1 MSEDKTVAIDNG
13 NKGKE
18 KKVKVK
24 SKHGMP
30 NLVWILGI
38 VILVLLGLVMIL
50 PSTCGSTS
58 NLVSFGTYNGKKI
71 ELTDTSFL
79 YFQYMQLYNQYVQNY
94 GESMAQIYAQIYG
107 YYIWNSAFQYA
118 VLNEACQEMADKAG
132 FKATKEQIVDAIV
145 DSGYYSSLDVYNSAT
160 ETQKKQI
167 EAWMKEYVGQQEVFS
182 TISSIPV
189 STGETS
195 FINTLNS
202 DRRSVEYIVA
212 SSSLYPDEDALSYAS
227 ERLDLFKVI
236 SFVRATYSTEDE
248 AAAAFLAYAE
258 GTKTLEEMMD
268 ESTDSY
274 KENGGRVDSYYR
286 YQMESD
292 LSSYGSDKVEE
303 LYSAEAKTLVGPV
316 ETADGYT
323 LFYIESAAADPD
335 YTDESVLDTVR
346 SYIAANDNDV
356 IKAYLDTVIDTIYT
370 DAVEDFDNAA
380 EKYGLDV
387 QTFADAA
394 LNTGESRFIYSFN
407 YDQAGYL
414 STQAEADSSWAKK
427 VFASD
432 YNTVLEPFYANNAY
446 VIARPVE
453 SSGNSTASYMT
464 SYFTSYYSNDLPTY
478 TVSDFASELFLTEK
492 AVNDVSNGYKTLME
506 NNLSSSN

>member
-50 PSTCGSTS
+50 PSTCMAGSSS

-71 ELTDTSFL
+71 ELTNDSFL
-79 YFQYMQLYNQYVQNY
+79 YFQYVQLYNYYAQYY
-94 GESMAQIYAQIYG
+94 GESTAQSYD
-107 YYIWNSAFQYA
+107 YYLWNSAFQQA
-118 VLNEACQEMADKAG
+118 VVNEAFQEMADKAG
-132 FKATKEQIVDAIV
+132 FRATKEQIADAII

-160 ETQKKQI
+160 DTQKEQI
-167 EAWMKEYVGQQEVFS
+167 TAWMTEYVPYQEVYT
-182 TISSIPV
+182 TINSVPV
-189 STGETS
+189 SSGETS

-202 DRRSVEYIVA
+202 DKRSVEYIVA
-212 SSSLYPDEDALSYAS
+212 GSSLYPDEDAAAYAS

-236 SFVRATYSTEDE
+236 SFVRATYATEDE
-248 AAAAFLAYAE
+248 AQAAFASYAE
-258 GTKTLEEMMD
+258 GTKTLDEMVEE
-268 ESTDSY
+268 SIDSY
-274 KENGGRVDSYYR
+274 KENGGRVDSCYR

-292 LSSYGSDKVEE
+292 LSSYSSERVEE
-303 LYSAEAKTLVGPV
+303 LYTAEAETLVGPV
-316 ETADGYT
+316 QTADGYT
-323 LFYIESAAADPD
+323 LFYIESAAGDPD
-335 YTDESVLDTVR
+335 YTDEGVLDTVR
-346 SYIAANDNDV
+346 SYIAANDSDV
-356 IKAYLDTVIDTIYT
+356 IKAYLDTVIDTIYA
-370 DAVEDFDNAA
+370 DAEADFDEAA
-380 EKYGLDV
+380 EKYALDV

-394 LNTGESRFIYSFN
+394 LNTGKSDFIYSFN

-414 STQAEADSSWAKK
+414 SAQADADSSWAEK
-427 VFASD
+427 VFTSD
-432 YNTVLEPFYANNAY
+432 YNTVLEPFYANSAY

-464 SYFTSYYSNDLPTY
+464 SYFTSYYSYYLPTY

-492 AVNDVSNGYKTLME
+492 AVNDVSNGYITLLM
-506 NNLSSSN
+506 NNLSASSSN

>member
-30 NLVWILGI
+30 NLVWILGV

-50 PSTCGSTS
+50 PSTCMAGSSS

-71 ELTDTSFL
+71 ELTNDSFL
-79 YFQYMQLYNQYVQNY
+79 YFQYVQLYNYYAQYY
-94 GESMAQIYAQIYG
+94 GESTAQSYD
-107 YYIWNSAFQYA
+107 YYLWNSAFQQA
-118 VLNEACQEMADKAG
+118 VLNEAFQEMAAKAG
-132 FKATKEQIVDAIV
+132 FKATKEQIADAII
-145 DSGYYSSLDVYNSAT
+145 DSGYYSSIDVYNSAT
-160 ETQKKQI
+160 DTQKEQI
-167 EAWMKEYVGQQEVFS
+167 TAWMTEYVPYQEVYT
-182 TISSIPV
+182 TINSVPV
-189 STGETS
+189 SSGETG

-202 DRRSVEYIVA
+202 DKRSVEYIVA
-212 SSSLYPDEDALSYAS
+212 DSSLYPDEDAAAYAS
-227 ERLDLFKVI
+227 ERPDLFKVI
-236 SFVRATYSTEDE
+236 SFVRATYATEDE
-248 AAAAFLAYAE
+248 AAAAFSAFAE
-258 GTKTLEEMMD
+258 GTKTLAEMVE

-274 KENGGRVDSYYR
+274 AANGGRVDSYFR

-292 LSSYGSDKVEE
+292 LSSYSSDKVEE
-303 LYSAEAKTLVGPV
+303 LYTAAEKTLVGPV

-323 LFYIESAAADPD
+323 LFYIESAAQGAD
-335 YTDESVLDTVR
+335 YTDESVLDSVR
-346 SYIAANDNDV
+346 SYIAANDSDV
-356 IKAYLDTVIDTIYT
+356 IKAYLDTVIDTIYA
-370 DAVEDFDNAA
+370 DAEEDYDGAA

-394 LNTGESRFIYSFN
+394 LNTGESDFIYSFN

-414 STQAEADSSWAKK
+414 SAEADADSSWAEK
-427 VFASD
+427 VFSSD
-432 YNTVLEPFYANNAY
+432 YNTVLEPFYVNNAY

-464 SYFTSYYSNDLPTY
+464 SYFTSYYSYYLPTY

-492 AVNDVSNGYKTLME
+492 AVNDVSNGYITLLM
-506 NNLSSSN
+506 NNLSASSSN

>member
-18 KKVKVK
+18 KKVKIK

-50 PSTCGSTS
+50 PSTCMAGSSS
-58 NLVSFGTYNGKKI
+58 NLISFGTYNGKKI
-71 ELTDTSFL
+71 ELTNDSFL
-79 YFQYMQLYNQYVQNY
+79 YFQYVQLYNYYAQYY
-94 GESMAQIYAQIYG
+94 GESTAQSYD
-107 YYIWNSAFQYA
+107 YYLWNSAFQQA
-118 VLNEACQEMADKAG
+118 VLNEAFQEMADGAG
-132 FKATKEQIVDAIV
+132 FKATKEQIADAII
-145 DSGYYSSLDVYNSAT
+145 DSGYYSSIDVYNSAT
-160 ETQKKQI
+160 DTQKEQI
-167 EAWMKEYVGQQEVFS
+167 TAWMTKYVPYQEVYT
-182 TISSIPV
+182 TINSVPV
-189 STGETS
+189 STAESG

-202 DRRSVEYIVA
+202 DKRSVEYIVLG
-212 SSSLYPDEDALSYAS
+212 SSLYPDEDAVSYAS

-236 SFVRATYSTEDE
+236 SFIRATYATEDE
-248 AAAAFLAYAE
+248 AAAAFSAYSE
-258 GTKTLEEMMD
+258 GTKTLDEMVA

-274 KENGGRVDSYYR
+274 KDNGGRVDSYFR

-292 LSSYGSDKVEE
+292 LSSYSPDKAEE
-303 LYSAEAKTLVGPV
+303 LYTAEEKTLIGPV
-316 ETADGYT
+316 ETVDGYT
-323 LFYIESAAADPD
+323 LFYIESAAEDPD
-335 YTDESVLDTVR
+335 YTDESVIDTVR
-346 SYIAANDNDV
+346 AYIAANDSDV
-356 IKAYLDTVIDTIYT
+356 IKAYLDTVIDTVY
-370 DAVEDFDNAA
+370 AEAGEDFDEAA

-394 LNTGESRFIYSFN
+394 LNTGESDFIYSFN
-407 YDQAGYL
+407 YDQTGYL
-414 STQAEADSSWAKK
+414 SAQAQADGSWAEK
-427 VFASD
+427 VFTSD

-464 SYFTSYYSNDLPTY
+464 SYFTSYYSYYLPTY

-492 AVNDVSNGYKTLME
+492 AASDVSNGYISLLM